1 MIQMPMIQTPIIQ
14 TPMIQ
19 LNRVSRSFGD
29 LLAVDQFSI
38 GIPRGEIFGLLGPN
52 GAGKSTLISLI
63 SGQLLPTSGSVL
75 VNGLPPVSIAAKR
88 QMGIAPQSLAVY
100 EELSARDNL
109 EFFGRLYGL
118 NGAGLKSSC
127 EKVLEFVGLSD
138 RAADRV
144 EHYSGGMKRRLNL
157 AIALLHEPQ
166 VLLLDEPTVGVD
178 PQSRNRLFES
188 IFALKE
194 QGKTIVYTT
203 HYMEE
208 AEKLCDRVAIVEQGK
223 LLALDSVNR
232 LIRQHGGE
240 SLLSWSSAGAQ
251 QSIKTAD
258 PLSEIQ
264 RLLATGCDMSEL
276 SLARPNLEQVFLNL
290 TGRHLRD

>member
-1 MIQMPMIQTPIIQ
+1 
-14 TPMIQ
+14 MIQ
-19 LNRVSRSFGD
+19 LEKVSRSFGE

-38 GIPRGEIFGLLGPN
+38 HIPRGEIFGLLGPN

-63 SGQLLPTSGSVL
+63 SGQLLPSSGSVL
-75 VNGLPPVSIAAKR
+75 VNGLSPVSIAAKR
-88 QMGIAPQSLAVY
+88 LMGIAPQSLAIY
-100 EELSARDNL
+100 EDLSGKANL

-118 NGAGLKSSC
+118 GGSKLKSAC
-127 EKVLEFVGLSD
+127 ARVLEFVALGD

-166 VLLLDEPTVGVD
+166 LLLLDEPTVGVD

-188 IFALKE
+188 VLALKQ
-194 QGKTIVYTT
+194 QGMTIVYTT

-208 AEKLCDRVAIVEQGK
+208 AEKLCDRVGIVEQGK
-223 LLALDSVNR
+223 LLALDKVER
-232 LIRQHGGE
+232 LIRLHGGD
-240 SLLSWSSAGAQ
+240 SVLSYTEAGLEKSIRSS
-251 QSIKTAD
+251 D
-258 PLSEIQ
+258 PLAEIQ
-264 RLLATGCDMSEL
+264 RLLASGCDMSEL
-276 SLARPNLEQVFLNL
+276 SLARPDLEQVFLNL

>member
-1 MIQMPMIQTPIIQ
+1 
-14 TPMIQ
+14 MIQ
-19 LNRVSRSFGD
+19 LNGVSRSFGD

-38 GIPRGEIFGLLGPN
+38 EIPRGEIFGLLGPN
-52 GAGKSTLISLI
+52 GAGKSTLVSMI
-63 SGQLLPTSGSVL
+63 SGQLRPTSGSVL

-188 IFALKE
+188 ILALKE